1 MNVLLEALCTK
12 LEGDI
17 AVAKANVEVYTKN
30 SAGIGEHPDIIGAID
45 IEIAKAVE
53 AEEKLKFLHDHF
65 GHGFEQRHGK

>member
-1 MNVLLEALCTK
+1 MNVLLEALCAK

-30 SAGIGEHPDIIGAID
+30 SAGIGEHPDIIGAI
-45 IEIAKAVE
+45 EMEVTKAVD
-53 AEEKLKFLHDHF
+53 AEDKLKVLQDHF

>member
-30 SAGIGEHPDIIGAID
+30 AVGIGEHPDIIGAID
-45 IEIAKAVE
+45 IEIAKAVD
-53 AEEKLKFLHDHF
+53 AEDKLKFLHDHF
-65 GHGFEQRHGK
+65 GHGYKERGK